1 MKKIRKIMI
10 ILILTILIVI
20 NNCYVIALIEEP
32 SIKVGSLSSNQSNFF
47 VRFSGEPQVSNKDK
61 VKAYISTDLAATINV
76 TGLTMNENIE
86 TATFIVQNTST
97 DLFAN
102 LELEM
107 INSNEEFFKVN
118 VDIDKNVLT
127 NGEATKITV
136 KIELIKT
143 PIKETEKTII
153 GIKLNAIPVQP
164 TKENV
169 SITDNNQSTIINT
182 NKYDYNEKDDTPKTG
197 NGKFINIF
205 WR

>member
-1 MKKIRKIMI
+1 
-10 ILILTILIVI
+10 
-20 NNCYVIALIEEP
+20 
-32 SIKVGSLSSNQSNFF
+32 
-47 VRFSGEPQVSNKDK
+47 
-61 VKAYISTDLAATINV
+61 
-76 TGLTMNENIE
+76 MNENIE

-136 KIELIKT
+136 NIELIKT

-153 GIKLNAIPVQP
+153 GIKLNAIPIQP
-164 TKENV
+164 SKENV
-169 SITDNNQSTIINT
+169 SITDNNQSTITNT
-182 NKYDYNEKDDTPKTG
+182 NKHDYNEKDETPKTG